1 MACKLGGT
9 IMKVRRRPRV
19 LLRTKVG
26 EDHTTE
32 DKQQLQKNTR
42 AHDMGGPAS
51 RLRYWLFFSI
61 IEPQSMKTYPKN

>member
-26 EDHTTE
+26 DDDTIVL
-32 DKQQLQKNTR
+32 QLRTSNHYKR
-42 AHDMGGPAS
+42 IKE
-51 RLRYWLFFSI
+51 LKI
-61 IEPQSMKTYPKN
+61 